1 MNGKGFPEMLKRQ
14 AAAEEAAQARLAKI
28 KAEQLQ
34 KEQEERDRRKLE
46 VEAKR
51 KKLAQDAKN
60 QLSWSELQKIQ
71 EETRRDRIER
81 HKQKLAQ
88 ESALPNS
95 LAESLKRMNRE
106 PPVENKIPAGA
117 NEFRAEDP
125 AKVTLIKCVFGI
137 LIISTI
143 SKIILGK
150 HDCSIFFILTTFLVH
165 FDCTGV
171 GEAGTRTESVGPAYG
186 T

>member
-14 AAAEEAAQARLAKI
+14 AAAEEAAQARMAKL

-71 EETRRDRIER
+71 EETRRERIER

-95 LAESLKRMNRE
+95 LAESLKRVHRE
-106 PPVENKIPAGA
+106 PPVENKVPAGA

-125 AKVTLIKCVFGI
+125 AKVFSSVKNTLVSFFSRFFVFAGFWPTFV
-137 LIISTI
+137 SENC
-143 SKIILGK
+143 
-150 HDCSIFFILTTFLVH
+150 HQLTCLLSF
-165 FDCTGV
+165 
-171 GEAGTRTESVGPAYG
+171 ARTS
-186 T
+186 

>member
-14 AAAEEAAQARLAKI
+14 AAAEEASQARMAKI

-95 LAESLKRMNRE
+95 LAESLKRVHRE
-106 PPVENKIPAGA
+106 PPVESKVPAGA

-125 AKVTLIKCVFGI
+125 AKVF
-137 LIISTI
+137 S
-143 SKIILGK
+143 
-150 HDCSIFFILTTFLVH
+150 
-165 FDCTGV
+165 
-171 GEAGTRTESVGPAYG
+171 
-186 T
+186 